1 MSYAD
6 TIITLDT
13 DRGALA
19 LSAYKVKTLRQVDE
33 HYTEI
38 TYAAGDSELSGEKVA
53 IARGA
58 FADLKETWMRAL
70 RSWDG
75 N

>member
-19 LSAYKVKTLRQVDE
+19 LSAYKVKTLRQLDDGT
-33 HYTEI
+33 TEI
-38 TYAAGDSELSGEKVA
+38 TYAAGDTDTAWATRA
-53 IARGA
+53 IVRRPFG
-58 FADLKETWMRAL
+58 DLYDTWMRAL
-70 RSWDG
+70 RAWDG